1 MANDFVQRTTSA
13 APGAM
18 EHLLPRNATLDEVE
32 LSIVIPAMN
41 EEITVGEFM
50 EWSKE
55 GLQRAGVSGQILIV
69 DSSTDNTPAIVLEH
83 GGEVLRVPK
92 RGVGSAYLDSL
103 PYIRGKW
110 ILMGDADLTYDFRE
124 IAPFVAEF
132 RKGAEFIM
140 GSRFRGS
147 IEKGAMPKLHRYF
160 GTPLTNWIL
169 NRIYRSN
176 FSDIHCGIRGV
187 TREALDRIN
196 ITSRGWEYASEMVLK
211 AARLKL
217 ISSEVP
223 IKFYKDRE
231 GRLSHHLRVGWRS
244 PWLAGWV
251 NLKVMLVYAADSFLL
266 KAGAVL
272 LVIGLVLSLGLAAGP
287 VRIGR
292 IGFSLYWMLLG
303 VTCATLGYSSIQ
315 IGILARVMHGLRPR
329 FIERI
334 KRVLTSS
341 WDDRIGQLY
350 VGRSDSPWASRLP
363 VFETRAEPASYLASS
378 HFRSA
383 ARHPWIPDI
392 LLHAADGNGKP
403 RHLKVSPV
411 SPRAHESYG
420 QHGLTL
426 ADRLGVWLSQRA
438 IRRHLPI
445 RSDLEVLELGCG
457 YGATQLLAL
466 EPRLKRGIGVDFQI
480 APELRESRE
489 IHFLSGND
497 RGDHSETGK
506 RKPGSGDAYLSLGAP
521 R

>member
-1 MANDFVQRTTSA
+1 MSA
-13 APGAM
+13 ASDWRQLSLIQVLQPSPSQNTAVI
-18 EHLLPRNATLDEVE
+18 EHLLPDNANHGAVE

-41 EEITVGEFM
+41 EEITVGEFI
-50 EWSKE
+50 EWCKE

-83 GGEVLRVPK
+83 DGEVLRTPK
-92 RGVGSAYLDSL
+92 RGVGRAYIDAI

-124 IAPFVAEF
+124 IAPFVEEL
-132 RKGAEFIM
+132 RKGAEFVM

-176 FSDIHCGIRGV
+176 YSDIHCGIRGV
-187 TREALDRIN
+187 TREALDKIN
-196 ITSRGWEYASEMVLK
+196 ITSEGWEYASEMVLK

-217 ISSEVP
+217 ASAEVP

-266 KAGAVL
+266 KAGAAL

-315 IGILARVMHGLRPR
+315 IGVLARVMHGLKPR
-329 FIERI
+329 FVERLQKFTTYNRGMSASAGLSI
-334 KRVLTSS
+334 AGLVLL
-341 WDDRIGQLY
+341 GNL
-350 VGRSDSPWASRLP
+350 
-363 VFETRAEPASYLASS
+363 SY
-378 HFRSA
+378 HY
-383 ARHPWIPDI
+383 
-392 LLHAADGNGKP
+392 
-403 RHLKVSPV
+403 LK
-411 SPRAHESYG
+411 
-420 QHGLTL
+420 HGLQLEAISHPAILGLLLVILGFQTFGFTL
-426 ADRLGVWLSQRA
+426 LMEVA
-438 IRRHLPI
+438 RRVI
-445 RSDLEVLELGCG
+445 SRSR
-457 YGATQLLAL
+457 Q
-466 EPRLKRGIGVDFQI
+466 
-480 APELRESRE
+480 
-489 IHFLSGND
+489 
-497 RGDHSETGK
+497 
-506 RKPGSGDAYLSLGAP
+506 
-521 R
+521 